1 MKNIGIAAQSRPPRF
16 ELKLSSFP
24 DPTPATKVKGAVV
37 GSGNRW
43 AGAAMGGKMFENF
56 GMVRGE
62 FRIEERDI
70 QILLGLE
77 KWGVSEPRSVST
89 EQDERGTI
97 LP

>member
-1 MKNIGIAAQSRPPRF
+1 
-16 ELKLSSFP
+16 
-24 DPTPATKVKGAVV
+24 
-37 GSGNRW
+37 
-43 AGAAMGGKMFENF
+43 MFENF